1 MRSAVLVV
9 LTALALA
16 SCVSPSAGPSAPGR
30 PGGIEFGD
38 LQRASQRS
46 VASRFSGGIER
57 RYRQGAPLS
66 EVVADL
72 RANRFTCAPGQ
83 PTRRGVAPSQ
93 ICRRSLRD
101 RGCVHT
107 WQVHIFAA
115 LQSLTRTRALYDRAC
130 EGDGLLGGR
139 D

>member
-1 MRSAVLVV
+1 MRSAVLAV

-16 SCVSPSAGPSAPGR
+16 SCVSPSAGPTTPGR
-30 PGGIEFGD
+30 AAGIDFGD
-38 LQRASQRS
+38 WQRASQRS
-46 VASRFSGGIER
+46 VAARFSGGIER
-57 RYRQGAPLS
+57 RYRQGAPLP

-72 RANRFTCAPGQ
+72 RVNRFACTPGQ

-107 WQVHIFAA
+107 WQVHIFASR
-115 LQSLTRTRALYDRAC
+115 QSLARARALYDRAC